1 MHSNVYT
8 MNFKPLFVVLALS
21 TTAFSQK
28 ESKEYAAIQQVTV
41 FKSGAQVQHNKKV
54 NLSSGK
60 QTIIFEKLTDFVD
73 PNSVQLKCSENA
85 TILSIRLRKNFDD
98 ISIQKQDV
106 DKLNDKRKVFENEE
120 QKLRDEYY
128 VLLKDE
134 EVLNLNKQF
143 GSQQQ
148 GVKIAEL
155 KEAST
160 FFHAKNT
167 EIRVRKAQLE
177 DEIEVI
183 IRKINTIEQE
193 ISTRRSLPVIN
204 YTEIEVE
211 LEVQK
216 AGETNFEFSYITPN
230 ASWKPYYDMRSSGVG
245 SPILLEAKGLVTQNT
260 GIEWKN
266 IKLVL
271 STNDPYDNTQEPLIS
286 QWNLNYYTPVPQRQI
301 VQRIRP
307 VYDYSGEVI
316 HGEVLDQVTGEPLAF
331 AKIAMNSNQSIYV
344 MSDISGKFSFT
355 VPRGERGFQVSYL
368 GYTSQGMS
376 INSPYVKIALMPED
390 VAMEVIPQ
398 TYNWNTNAAL
408 TSGSSYSLTAPMTI
422 STNSSGFID
431 NLEEVQVLD
440 VRKSRKKYK
449 AKDVSVAA
457 AKYEENQA
465 FYNTPVAAA
474 QQKDLRMEYVIETPF
489 TIPSDNSDHRV
500 AIAVYTMNANYEYH
514 SVPKLDK
521 NVFLVAQVSGWEK
534 LNLLPGESNL
544 YFDGTY
550 IGKSYVDVNST
561 KDTMSFSLGQDKK
574 VLVERT
580 RSQEMSK
587 TRLIGSRYKYDVT
600 WDFVVRNNGGAE
612 IPMIVKD
619 HFPVSVNEDIKV
631 KEGEFEGA
639 TKEENS
645 HILTWKFTLK
655 KGETKKFKFDYSVDY
670 GRNQPVYLE

>member
-1 MHSNVYT
+1 MHSIVRT
-8 MNFKPLFVVLALS
+8 MNFKSFFVVLAIS

-54 NLSSGK
+54 NLGSGK
-60 QTIIFEKLTDFVD
+60 QTIVFEKLTDFVD

-106 DKLNDKRKVFENEE
+106 DKLNDKRKVLENEE

-148 GVKIAEL
+148 GVKISEL

-177 DEIEVI
+177 DEIEAI

-216 AGETNFEFSYITPN
+216 TGETNFEFSYITPN

-301 VQRIRP
+301 VQRVRP

-331 AKIAMNSNQSIYV
+331 AKIAMNSNQSNYV

-355 VPRGERGFQVSYL
+355 VPRGEQGFQVSYL
-368 GYTSQGMS
+368 GYTSQGMT
-376 INSPYVKIALMPED
+376 INSPYVKIALYPED
-390 VAMEVIPQ
+390 VAMEVLPEPL
-398 TYNWNTNAAL
+398 YWGDVVVTNDEV
-408 TSGSSYSLTAPMTI
+408 GSASIEPEMIQRKNLAQVEVVSAQKITRRDIKRLPTRSDKGVA
-422 STNSSGFID
+422 STVGG
-431 NLEEVQVLD
+431 V
-440 VRKSRKKYK
+440 
-449 AKDVSVAA
+449 
-457 AKYEENQA
+457 NQE

-500 AIAVYTMNANYEYH
+500 AIAVYSMNANYEYH
-514 SVPKLDK
+514 AVPKLDK
-521 NVFLVAQVSGWEK
+521 NVYLVAQVSGWEK

-639 TKEENS
+639 TKDENS

-655 KGETKKFKFDYSVDY
+655 KGETKKFKFNYSVDY

>member
-1 MHSNVYT
+1 
-8 MNFKPLFVVLALS
+8 
-21 TTAFSQK
+21 
-28 ESKEYAAIQQVTV
+28 
-41 FKSGAQVQHNKKV
+41 
-54 NLSSGK
+54 
-60 QTIIFEKLTDFVD
+60 
-73 PNSVQLKCSENA
+73 
-85 TILSIRLRKNFDD
+85 
-98 ISIQKQDV
+98 
-106 DKLNDKRKVFENEE
+106 
-120 QKLRDEYY
+120 EYY

-177 DEIEVI
+177 DEIEAI

-216 AGETNFEFSYITPN
+216 SGETNFEFSYITPN
-230 ASWKPYYDMRSSGVG
+230 ASWKPYYDMRSSGIG

-301 VQRIRP
+301 VQRVRP

-331 AKIAMNSNQSIYV
+331 AKIAMNSNQSNYV

-355 VPRGERGFQVSYL
+355 VPRNEQGFQVSYL
-368 GYTSQGMS
+368 GYTSQGLS
-376 INSPYVKIALMPED
+376 INSPYVKIALYPED
-390 VAMEVIPQ
+390 VAME
-398 TYNWNTNAAL
+398 AL
-408 TSGSSYSLTAPMTI
+408 PEYDFWSGNGESLEA
-422 STNSSGFID
+422 D
-431 NLEEVQVLD
+431 EVQVTAYRIPGVQSTITRED
-440 VRKSRKKYK
+440 IKRMPKRKVK
-449 AKDVSVAA
+449 SVAA
-457 AKYEENQA
+457 TVGGVNQE
-465 FYNTPVAAA
+465 FYNTPIAAA

-514 SVPKLDK
+514 AVPKLDK
-521 NVFLVAQVSGWEK
+521 NVYLVAQVNGWEK

-639 TKEENS
+639 SKEENS

-655 KGETKKFKFDYSVDY
+655 KGETKKFKFNYSVDY
-670 GRNQPVYLE
+670 GRTQPLYLE

>member
-1 MHSNVYT
+1 M
-8 MNFKPLFVVLALS
+8 
-21 TTAFSQK
+21 
-28 ESKEYAAIQQVTV
+28 
-41 FKSGAQVQHNKKV
+41 
-54 NLSSGK
+54 
-60 QTIIFEKLTDFVD
+60 FEKLTDFVD

-98 ISIQKQDV
+98 VSIQKQDV
-106 DKLNDKRKVFENEE
+106 DKLNDKRKVLENEE

-134 EVLNLNKQF
+134 EILNLNKQF

-177 DEIEVI
+177 DEIEAI

-230 ASWKPYYDMRSSGVG
+230 ASWKPYYDMRSSGIG

-301 VQRIRP
+301 VQRVRP

-331 AKIAMNSNQSIYV
+331 AKIAMNSNQSNYV

-355 VPRGERGFQVSYL
+355 VPRNEQGFQVSYL
-368 GYTSQGMS
+368 GYTSQGLS
-376 INSPYVKIALMPED
+376 INSPYVKIALYPED
-390 VAMEVIPQ
+390 VAME
-398 TYNWNTNAAL
+398 AL
-408 TSGSSYSLTAPMTI
+408 PESDYWSGNGESLEA
-422 STNSSGFID
+422 D
-431 NLEEVQVLD
+431 EVQVTAYRIPGVQSTITRED
-440 VRKSRKKYK
+440 IKRMPKRKVK
-449 AKDVSVAA
+449 SVAA
-457 AKYEENQA
+457 TVGGVNQE
-465 FYNTPVAAA
+465 FYNTPIAAA

-514 SVPKLDK
+514 AVPKLDK
-521 NVFLVAQVSGWEK
+521 NVYLVAQVNGWEK

>member
-1 MHSNVYT
+1 MHTNVYT
-8 MNFKPLFVVLALS
+8 MNFKPLFVLLALS

-28 ESKEYAAIQQVTV
+28 ESKEYAAIQQVTI
-41 FKSGAQVQHNKKV
+41 FKSGAQVQHTKKV
-54 NLSSGK
+54 NLGSGK
-60 QTIIFEKLTDFVD
+60 QTIVFEKLTDFVD
-73 PNSVQLKCSENA
+73 PNSVQLKSSENA

-98 ISIQKQDV
+98 VSIQKQDV
-106 DKLNDKRKVFENEE
+106 DKLNDKRKVLENEE

-134 EVLNLNKQF
+134 EILNLNKQF

-177 DEIEVI
+177 DEIEAI

-301 VQRIRP
+301 VQRVRP

-331 AKIAMNSNQSIYV
+331 AKIAMNSNQSNYV

-355 VPRGERGFQVSYL
+355 VPRNEQGFQVSYL
-368 GYTSQGMS
+368 GYTSQGLS
-376 INSPYVKIALMPED
+376 INSPYVKIALYPED
-390 VAMEVIPQ
+390 VAME
-398 TYNWNTNAAL
+398 AL
-408 TSGSSYSLTAPMTI
+408 PESDYWSGNGESLEA
-422 STNSSGFID
+422 D
-431 NLEEVQVLD
+431 EVQVTAYRIPGVQSTITRED
-440 VRKSRKKYK
+440 IKRMPKRKVK
-449 AKDVSVAA
+449 SVAA
-457 AKYEENQA
+457 TVGGVNQE
-465 FYNTPVAAA
+465 FYNTPIAAA

-514 SVPKLDK
+514 AVPKLDK
-521 NVFLVAQVSGWEK
+521 NVYLVAQVNGWEK

-639 TKEENS
+639 SKEENS
-645 HILTWKFTLK
+645 HILTWKFSLK
-655 KGETKKFKFDYSVDY
+655 KGETKKFKFNYSVDY
-670 GRNQPVYLE
+670 GRTQPLYLE

>member
-1 MHSNVYT
+1 M
-8 MNFKPLFVVLALS
+8 
-21 TTAFSQK
+21 
-28 ESKEYAAIQQVTV
+28 
-41 FKSGAQVQHNKKV
+41 
-54 NLSSGK
+54 
-60 QTIIFEKLTDFVD
+60 FEKLTDFVD

-98 ISIQKQDV
+98 VSIQKQDV
-106 DKLNDKRKVFENEE
+106 DKLNDKRKVLENEE

-134 EVLNLNKQF
+134 EILNLNKQF

-177 DEIEVI
+177 DEIEAI

-230 ASWKPYYDMRSSGVG
+230 ASWKPYYDMRSSGIG

-301 VQRIRP
+301 VQRVRP

-331 AKIAMNSNQSIYV
+331 AKIAMNSNQSNYV

-355 VPRGERGFQVSYL
+355 VPRNEQGFQVSYL
-368 GYTSQGMS
+368 GYTSQGLS
-376 INSPYVKIALMPED
+376 INSPYVKIALYPED
-390 VAMEVIPQ
+390 VAME
-398 TYNWNTNAAL
+398 AL
-408 TSGSSYSLTAPMTI
+408 PESDYWSGNGESLEA
-422 STNSSGFID
+422 D
-431 NLEEVQVLD
+431 EVQVTAYRIPGVQSTITRED
-440 VRKSRKKYK
+440 IKRMPKRKVK
-449 AKDVSVAA
+449 SVAA
-457 AKYEENQA
+457 TVGGVNQE
-465 FYNTPVAAA
+465 FYNTPIAAA

-514 SVPKLDK
+514 AVPKLDK
-521 NVFLVAQVSGWEK
+521 NVYLVAQVNGWEK

-631 KEGEFEGA
+631 K
-639 TKEENS
+639 
-645 HILTWKFTLK
+645 
-655 KGETKKFKFDYSVDY
+655 
-670 GRNQPVYLE
+670 

>member
-8 MNFKPLFVVLALS
+8 MNFKPLFVVLAIS

-54 NLSSGK
+54 NLGSGK
-60 QTIIFEKLTDFVD
+60 QTIVFEKLTDFVD

-106 DKLNDKRKVFENEE
+106 DKLNDKRKVLENEE

-134 EVLNLNKQF
+134 EILNLNKQF

-177 DEIEVI
+177 DEIEAI

-204 YTEIEVE
+204 YTEVEVE

-230 ASWKPYYDMRSSGVG
+230 ASWKPYYDMRSSGIG

-301 VQRIRP
+301 VQRVRP

-331 AKIAMNSNQSIYV
+331 AKIAMNSNQSNYV

-355 VPRGERGFQVSYL
+355 VPRNEQGFQVSYL
-368 GYTSQGMS
+368 GYTSQGMT
-376 INSPYVKIALMPED
+376 INSPYVKIALYPED
-390 VAMEVIPQ
+390 VAMEVLPASN
-398 TYNWNTNAAL
+398 YWAD
-408 TSGSSYSLTAPMTI
+408 GE
-422 STNSSGFID
+422 
-431 NLEEVQVLD
+431 NLESEDVEVTAYSIPGVQSTITRQD
-440 VRKSRKKYK
+440 IKRSPTKSRGKRK
-449 AKDVSVAA
+449 AYASAYDKVET
-457 AKYEENQA
+457 KENQA
-465 FYNTPVAAA
+465 FYQTPVAAA

-514 SVPKLDK
+514 AVPKLDK
-521 NVFLVAQVSGWEK
+521 NVYLVAQVNGWEK

-655 KGETKKFKFDYSVDY
+655 KGETKKFKFNYSVDY
-670 GRNQPVYLE
+670 GRTQPVYLE

>member
-1 MHSNVYT
+1 MGIKFMGAVIGSCFLLQVNAQNET
-8 MNFKPLFVVLALS
+8 
-21 TTAFSQK
+21 
-28 ESKEYAAIQQVTV
+28 KEYAAIQQVTV

-54 NLSSGK
+54 NLGSGK
-60 QTIIFEKLTDFVD
+60 QTIVLTDFVD

-106 DKLNDKRKVFENEE
+106 DKLNDKRKVLENEE

-177 DEIEVI
+177 DEIEAI

-230 ASWKPYYDMRSSGVG
+230 ASWKPYYDMRSSGIG

-301 VQRIRP
+301 VQRVRP

-331 AKIAMNSNQSIYV
+331 AKIAMNSNQSNYV

-368 GYTSQGMS
+368 GYTSQGLS
-376 INSPYVKIALMPED
+376 INSPYVKIALYPED
-390 VAMEVIPQ
+390 VAMEALPESNYWGDISETDGEVGYASDEPAMITRQ
-398 TYNWNTNAAL
+398 TSDL
-408 TSGSSYSLTAPMTI
+408 I
-422 STNSSGFID
+422 SRTPGVKHNRG
-431 NLEEVQVLD
+431 
-440 VRKSRKKYK
+440 KK
-449 AKDVSVAA
+449 AKASAYDYGGE
-457 AKYEENQA
+457 KNKEIENR
-465 FYNTPVAAA
+465 FYQTPVAAA
-474 QQKDLRMEYVIETPF
+474 QQKDLRMEYTIETPF

-514 SVPKLDK
+514 AVPKLDK
-521 NVFLVAQVSGWEK
+521 NVYLVAQVNGWEK

-639 TKEENS
+639 TMEDNT
-645 HILTWKFTLK
+645 HILMWKFSLK
-655 KGETKKFKFDYSVDY
+655 KGETKKFKFNYSVDY
-670 GRNQPVYLE
+670 GRTQPVYLE

>member
-1 MHSNVYT
+1 MIRIKFISAVIGSCFLLQVNAQNET
-8 MNFKPLFVVLALS
+8 
-21 TTAFSQK
+21 
-28 ESKEYAAIQQVTV
+28 KEYAAIQQVTV

-54 NLSSGK
+54 NLGSGK
-60 QTIIFEKLTDFVD
+60 QTIVFEKLTDFVD

-98 ISIQKQDV
+98 VSIQKQDV
-106 DKLNDKRKVFENEE
+106 DKLNDKRKVLENEE

-177 DEIEVI
+177 DEIEAI

-301 VQRIRP
+301 VQRVRP

-331 AKIAMNSNQSIYV
+331 AKIAMNSNQSNYV

-368 GYTSQGMS
+368 GYTSQSLS
-376 INSPYVKIALMPED
+376 INSPYVKIALYPED
-390 VAMEVIPQ
+390 VAME
-398 TYNWNTNAAL
+398 AL
-408 TSGSSYSLTAPMTI
+408 PEPVYWGDISVSDEAIEAEKNDQGYFSSTRKLSDLESRQVKI
-422 STNSSGFID
+422 SKKQ
-431 NLEEVQVLD
+431 L
-440 VRKSRKKYK
+440 SRMPKRN
-449 AKDVSVAA
+449 VNHVASTVGGV
-457 AKYEENQA
+457 NQE

-514 SVPKLDK
+514 AVPKLDK
-521 NVFLVAQVSGWEK
+521 NVYLVAQVNGWEK

-655 KGETKKFKFDYSVDY
+655 KGETKKFKFNYSVDY